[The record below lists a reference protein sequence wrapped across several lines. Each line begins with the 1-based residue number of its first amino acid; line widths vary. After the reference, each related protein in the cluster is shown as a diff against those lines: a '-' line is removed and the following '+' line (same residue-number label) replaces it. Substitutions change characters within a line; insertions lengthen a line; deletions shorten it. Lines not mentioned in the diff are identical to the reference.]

1 MQIATISYQSNPKEN
16 FHNDS
21 RLPFQHRHILTTIKN
36 PQKKQNQHRSVLSN
50 LSINSNNHL
59 PSIKTN
65 QKRSSI
71 KGNGLTSSKLNNIST
86 VSFRQSSCSRS
97 QQSDTN
103 DISRTRSRSITP
115 SGIIRPSSKLIHVKF
130 GYPVTFR
137 SSDFY
142 APSLSNAELRF
153 REESFVNDSIRFAN
167 QNSQLSVSPSYEA
180 FDDPNLRN
188 FFQSS
193 IVLDVVRK
201 TLNIDLHERLSDV
214 KKQSK
219 TIDDYHRIIAKHSS
233 GYGKLNGYDCIPSY
247 SPPRHNRLI
256 TYDKNRSSA
265 NTSLTSFPTNSS
277 IHFQRKKNSRLNKS
291 KLLTPI
297 ATSSPI
303 RHATE
308 ATSDIAAAS
317 SVSQE

>member
-36 PQKKQNQHRSVLSN
+36 PEKKQNKTRSVLYN

-86 VSFRQSSCSRS
+86 VSFRQSSFSRS
-97 QQSDTN
+97 RQSDIN

-137 SSDFY
+137 SPDFY
-142 APSLSNAELRF
+142 APSLSNAELHF

-167 QNSQLSVSPSYEA
+167 QNSQSSVSPSYEA
-180 FDDPNLRN
+180 LDDPNLRN

-193 IVLDVVRK
+193 VVLDVV
-201 TLNIDLHERLSDV
+201 
-214 KKQSK
+214 
-219 TIDDYHRIIAKHSS
+219 
-233 GYGKLNGYDCIPSY
+233 P
-247 SPPRHNRLI
+247 
-256 TYDKNRSSA
+256 

-277 IHFQRKKNSRLNKS
+277 IHFQRKKNSRLKNKS